1 MGKGRQV
8 IPVWT
13 IPMLYVAASIVLGV
27 LLPRLERAFIVDAR
41 LEISVASAQAYMSAV
56 ASGMMALTGIV
67 FALAFVMVQFSA
79 VAYSPRLVLLFARDR
94 LLFHAL
100 GAFIGTFTYALFNLA
115 WVDRAASGQV
125 PLVSSAAL
133 ALMLIA
139 SMLIFTLLV
148 QRISALQIA
157 NVLRRVGGEGRRVIA
172 ETYSPLGAADASDD
186 AAREAPLGPRTQ
198 TLVYSGPPRMVAE
211 FDQRALVRL
220 AESCGGVIVMGC
232 GIGEALIEG
241 TTMLDV
247 HGGSRP
253 LPEKDLLAGV
263 SLADERTF
271 EQDPKYAIR
280 LLGDIAIKAL
290 SPAINDP
297 TTAVQAIDQI
307 EDLMRRLARSD
318 LDAGVHRD
326 AAGCVRLVVPMPSWE
341 DYLSLAFDEIR
352 QFGVTSVQVMRRLRA
367 TLGAL
372 AEAATTPERIA
383 AVRRYAAHLDR
394 VIERSGLDLEDR
406 AIALQED
413 RQGLGL
419 ARQRVS

>member
-1 MGKGRQV
+1 MGKGRRG

-13 IPMLYVAASIVLGV
+13 IPMVYVAASIVLGL
-27 LLPRLERAFIVDAR
+27 LLPRLERVLVADAR

-79 VAYSPRLVLLFARDR
+79 IAYSPRLVLLFARDR

-115 WVDRAASGQV
+115 WVDRAASGEV

-133 ALMLIA
+133 ALMLIG

-157 NVLRRVGGEGRRVIA
+157 NVLRLVGGEGRRVIA
-172 ETYSPLGAADASDD
+172 ETYSPLGAEPSDD
-186 AAREAPLGPRTQ
+186 TARQAPLGPRTQ
-198 TLVYSGPPRMVAE
+198 TLNYSGPPRTVAE
-211 FDQRALVRL
+211 FDHRALMGL

-232 GIGEALIEG
+232 GIGDALLEG
-241 TTMLDV
+241 TTILDV
-247 HGGSRP
+247 HGGSRA

-263 SLADERTF
+263 HLADERTF
-271 EQDPKYAIR
+271 EQDPKYPIR

-326 AAGCVRLVVPMPSWE
+326 AAGLVRLVVPMPSWE

-367 TLGAL
+367 SLVGL
-372 AEAATTPERIA
+372 AEVAATPERIA
-383 AVRRYAAHLDR
+383 AVRRYAVHLDR

-406 AIALQED
+406 ATALQED

-419 ARQRVS
+419 SRQKVS